1 MAPVHAGLIRYE
13 SLTDGKL
20 TLEDIAF
27 LNDSLMV
34 KWENEYLREEA
45 RRNAQKKH

>member
-20 TLEDIAF
+20 TIEDIAF

-34 KWENEYLREEA
+34 KWENEYLRQQEHA
-45 RRNAQKKH
+45 RRNAKK